1 MIHFQNKNHILL
13 WLENNC
19 PRKAICRAL
28 REGEVEF
35 MGGFDP
41 IPPTSSPGWITRVTS
56 VHDRIWYVAVICHD
70 HRYGIRILGDIP
82 WGNWHGTDSRGTFS
96 PPLYRGDDPEEYL
109 KLREIWNE
117 SKTIQSDK

>member
-35 MGGFDP
+35 MGGFNP

-56 VHDRIWYVAVICHD
+56 VHGRIWYVAVIAYQN
-70 HRYGIRILGDIP
+70 RYGIRILRDIP
-82 WGNWHGTDSRGTFS
+82 WRNWVGSGEGGA
-96 PPLYRGDDPEEYL
+96 PMNLMNGDFPENYQCRRLHATPVNWE
-109 KLREIWNE
+109 KP
-117 SKTIQSDK
+117 